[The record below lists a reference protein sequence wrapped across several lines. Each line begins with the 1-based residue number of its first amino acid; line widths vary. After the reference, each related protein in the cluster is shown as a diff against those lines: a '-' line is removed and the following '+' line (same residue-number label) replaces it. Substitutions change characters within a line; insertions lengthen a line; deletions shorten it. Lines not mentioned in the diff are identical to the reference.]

1 MHRRILPRAAL
12 AVLLALA
19 PAAVSPASG
28 PVTVLYDAEFG
39 GYVPVLGGIERPD
52 LAVDEGFGRVPESAK
67 KALRRARSRAR
78 HDRLPEAR
86 SRANVLPGPGDAA
99 RKVSRRWQRR
109 TAITTEFLV
118 LDTAGQPISG
128 ARIYR
133 YLDPSYYVVN
143 QDSGGARLYD
153 AWRFMPFP
161 FPGPVASSTVT
172 ALEPYWRQ
180 LEFAPV
186 AELTANID
194 ADHNPWSRP
203 GAAPAPVVELVGR
216 TNESGM
222 LRTVSG
228 AFNLRDARRF
238 PHAVVPDAMRLGFV
252 IVADGFL
259 PGTTE
264 RRFAGG
270 GTFENR
276 TVQLLEA
283 PDHAVFTSGEWL
295 TALRAIDVL
304 GPIEDRPVEHFEPEI
319 ARVAGTLEPALA
331 SVAETDRQVAQREA
345 EARLWERLGRRLA
358 YTHQLGVARRAV
370 ALTPQSAARLYR
382 LALLLAHDAGVDS
395 GAAAPRDAILP
406 AAQLVEAEAVLRRAV
421 TASPRFAPAYR
432 LLDDLLVRRGADPEE
447 RRTLVNRLLHETPF
461 DPWARARMAVLLF
474 RIGRDAEAFDHLRFT
489 YMTLPGLGGDREL
502 ALALSAYYWRLGL
515 PEKAGAYAWLLTGR
529 PPEDPF
535 ARPPKAAAP

>member
-1 MHRRILPRAAL
+1 MPRFRNALRAAL
-12 AVLLALA
+12 ATLLVLV
-19 PAAVSPASG
+19 PAAVSPATG
-28 PVTVLYDAEFG
+28 PVSVLYDAEFG

-52 LAVDEGFGRVPESAK
+52 LAVDEGLGRVPETAR
-67 KALRRARSRAR
+67 KALRRAKSRAR

-86 SRANVLPGPGDAA
+86 TAASVVPGPGDAA
-99 RKVSRRWQRR
+99 RKVSRRWLRK

-118 LDTAGQPISG
+118 LDPAGQPVSG
-128 ARIYR
+128 ARVYR

-143 QDSGGARLYD
+143 QDTSGARLYD

-161 FPGPVASSTVT
+161 FPGPVASATVS
-172 ALEPYWRQ
+172 ALEPYWRE
-180 LEFAPV
+180 LGFAPV

-194 ADHNPWSRP
+194 AEHNPWARP
-203 GAAPAPVVELVGR
+203 GAAPAPVLEFVGR

-264 RRFAGG
+264 RRFASGG
-270 GTFENR
+270 SFENR
-276 TVQLLEA
+276 TVQLLLA
-283 PDHAVFTSGEWL
+283 PDHALFTSGEWL

-304 GPIEDRPVEHFEPEI
+304 SPIDGRPVEHFEPEI
-319 ARVAGTLEPALA
+319 ARLVETLEPALA
-331 SVAETDRQVAQREA
+331 GVAETDRPAAQLEA
-345 EARLWERLGRRLA
+345 QARLWERLGRRLS
-358 YTHQLGVARRAV
+358 YTHQLGVARRV
-370 ALTPQSAARLYR
+370 VDLTPQAATRLYR
-382 LALLLAHDAGVDS
+382 LALLLAHDAGVDP
-395 GAAAPRDAILP
+395 GDPAPRTPIVP
-406 AAQLVEAEAVLRRAV
+406 AAQLEEAEALLRRAV
-421 TASPRFAPAYR
+421 AATPRFAPAYR
-432 LLDDLLVRRGADPEE
+432 LLDELLVRRGAEPDA
-447 RRTLVNRLLHETPF
+447 RRVLVNRLLHESPF

-474 RIGRDAEAFDHLRFT
+474 RNGRDAEAFDHLRFT

-535 ARPPKAAAP
+535 AKPRAAAP